1 MLGNALYISGIVRR
15 VLKGGKWDNRTL
27 MIKCNEYNITT
38 YIHTYFFEKLSSQ
51 LTNLQLFVSN
61 QLSVIKISKQK
72 EIIPAKKEI
81 CSAQTSI
88 HYILIYFN
96 MFNIDDSFINKSLK
110 YVRVRHTHE

>member
-1 MLGNALYISGIVRR
+1 MLGNALYISGIVSR

-27 MIKCNEYNITT
+27 MININFTNT
-38 YIHTYFFEKLSSQ
+38 IFFYILEKLTTSQ